1 MTMPSETEHWAVDKK
16 IPVALVIT
24 LLVQTAGVV
33 WWSSQLNSRV
43 TVMEERSLKLELEI
57 GKLKDSSS
65 DARERFAKAET
76 TMQAFVETTR
86 RIEAKLDRLI
96 DDKQPS
102 RASGSP

>member
-1 MTMPSETEHWAVDKK
+1 MSEREHWSVDKK
-16 IPVALVIT
+16 IPLALVIT
-24 LLVQTAGVV
+24 LLIQTGGVV

-43 TVMEERSLKLELEI
+43 TVIEERNLKLEVEI
-57 GKLKDSSS
+57 GKLKDGSSEV
-65 DARERFAKAET
+65 RERFARAET

-102 RASGSP
+102 RTASPR